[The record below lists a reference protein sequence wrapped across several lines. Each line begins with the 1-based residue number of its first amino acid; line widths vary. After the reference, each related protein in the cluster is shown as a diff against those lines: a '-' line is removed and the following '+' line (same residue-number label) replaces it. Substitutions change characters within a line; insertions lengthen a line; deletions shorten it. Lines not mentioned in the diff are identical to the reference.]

1 MATASDNYD
10 RLQKAGVVRIG
21 REECPDEY
29 VEVIDRLTYEQVDV
43 LLEVWERLQAA
54 GPEAAAELRP
64 GEAPRW
70 TSCMFF

>member
-10 RLQKAGVVRIG
+10 RLQEAGILRVG

-29 VEVIDRLTYEQVDV
+29 VEVIDRLTDEQVGV
-43 LLEVWERLQAA
+43 LLDVWERLQAA

-64 GEAPRW
+64 GEPPRW
-70 TSCMFF
+70 ISCMFF